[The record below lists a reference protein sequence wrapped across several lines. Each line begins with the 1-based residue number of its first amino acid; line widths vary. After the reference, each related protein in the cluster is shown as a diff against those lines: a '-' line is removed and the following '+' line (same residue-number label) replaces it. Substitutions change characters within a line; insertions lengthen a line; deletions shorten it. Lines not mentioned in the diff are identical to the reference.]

1 MAAEQGAQQECNS
14 TVVIPYKYMKFLT
27 LILIMALSIGS
38 EKAIALEQKPKV
50 GVFLSGGGALGFA
63 HIGMLQAMEEVGI
76 TPDYVAGASMG
87 ALVGAVYSAG
97 HSPEEIKK
105 IVLDEKLYRKSR
117 LFSLSGAKVKGV
129 SLSSHKKVRKIL
141 EKYIGTDNFAE
152 LQRHYMVSVS
162 NLTQSTTE
170 VKDSGSHLIDWVL
183 ASMSIPAVFEPVVMD
198 GNIYIDGGSL
208 NHFPTKEIR
217 EKVDILIGVDVMPE
231 RDTLVI
237 KNIPDMISSYVHSVA
252 MISGKEGR
260 ALCDYLIDSP
270 AINYYRIMDFEK
282 FEEIY
287 NYGYETMKKYLE
299 DHPELMTDVSRC
311 Q

>member
-1 MAAEQGAQQECNS
+1 
-14 TVVIPYKYMKFLT
+14 
-27 LILIMALSIGS
+27 MALSIGS
-38 EKAIALEQKPKV
+38 EKAIAQEQKPKV

-63 HIGMLQAMEEVGI
+63 HIGMLQAMEEEGI

-217 EKVDILIGVDVMPE
+217 EKVDILIGVDVMPGK
-231 RDTLVI
+231 DTVVI
-237 KNIPDMISSYVHSVA
+237 NNIPDMISNYIHSVA

-299 DHPELMTDVSRC
+299 DHPELKTRVSC
-311 Q
+311 SL

>member
-1 MAAEQGAQQECNS
+1 
-14 TVVIPYKYMKFLT
+14 MKFLS

-38 EKAIALEQKPKV
+38 EKAIAQEQKPKV

-97 HSPEEIKK
+97 KSPEEIKK

-162 NLTQSTTE
+162 NLTHSRTE

-217 EKVDILIGVDVMPE
+217 EKVDILIGVDVMPGK
-231 RDTLVI
+231 DTVSI
-237 KNIPDMISSYVHSVA
+237 SNIPDMISSYIHSVA
-252 MISGKEGR
+252 MINGKEGR
-260 ALCDYLIDSP
+260 DRCDYLIDSP

-287 NYGYETMKKYLE
+287 NYGYETMKNYLE
-299 DHPELMTDVSRC
+299 DHPELIADASC
-311 Q
+311 SQ